1 MSYNNAD
8 GLRVITNDDQ
18 GIAKTQGTASKAMR
32 QVLVADVTFTGIKST
47 FGAVDIDLLNP
58 VIPAN
63 SMIIAATLVM
73 TTAAA
78 SGGAATLDIGTYN
91 AAGTAINATGLV
103 AASAL
108 ATVNTAGATVR
119 AAGAQVTTA
128 SLVTADAYIGL
139 KFNAAAYTAGVGK
152 LYVEYIKL

>member
-1 MSYNNAD
+1 
-8 GLRVITNDDQ
+8 
-18 GIAKTQGTASKAMR
+18 
-32 QVLVADVTFTGIKST
+32 
-47 FGAVDIDLLNP
+47 VDIDLLNP